1 MIDWFRPFHQRKK
14 WRKLA
19 RLHKKEMR
27 EKGKYYCAKCGSTEA
42 LESDHILPVS
52 RYPGLKYAKHNLQL
66 LCKTHNRKKG
76 ATIQITPATGKV
88 AAIIV
93 IKRLIPSLLF
103 ALTVYYCI
111 TVPTPQ
117 AIEFIDTVILFFQ

>member
-1 MIDWFRPFHQRKK
+1 MNIPWDEYFLDQIPGTAVKSK
-14 WRKLA
+14 DP
-19 RLHKKEMR
+19 
-27 EKGKYYCAKCGSTEA
+27 ST
-42 LESDHILPVS
+42 
-52 RYPGLKYAKHNLQL
+52 
-66 LCKTHNRKKG
+66 
-76 ATIQITPATGKV
+76 KV